1 MFLIAS
7 LVWIIATLVQ
17 IFIMIIILEVALSW
31 LIAFELVN
39 AENEAARN
47 LTNLLKRI
55 TDPVYKPIRKFV
67 PPVGGIDL
75 TPLIVIIGVQ
85 FLAGLIFKLIGM
97 PFLFF

>member
-7 LVWIIATLVQ
+7 LAWLIGTLVQ
-17 IFIMIIILEVALSW
+17 IFILVIILQVALSW
-31 LIAFELVN
+31 LIAFEMVN

-47 LTNLLKRI
+47 LTTLLKRV
-55 TDPVYKPIRKFV
+55 TDPIYKPVRKYV

-85 FLAGLIFKLIGM
+85 FAAGLVLKLFGM
-97 PFLFF
+97 PFLF